1 MEGAQVRV
9 DLFGEIAG
17 KEAELLARFDG
28 GAGQDNAAHPPRVE
42 HMYGHRH
49 GKVGLAGSGRAHG
62 EDHFVAAQR
71 FQVGALGGVAG
82 GDGLLGQGEH
92 GLIAERA
99 AQIRARIAFKDLEPL
114 FQIGALERVP
124 ASQQAVKL
132 GEQVQDAFAQRG
144 VVGRHGQRGPPRGEI
159 RPGALGD
166 GVEVGVVRPEQGIG
180 QCRVIK
186 GQGFH
191 KGR

>member
-1 MEGAQVRV
+1 M
-9 DLFGEIAG
+9 
-17 KEAELLARFDG
+17 
-28 GAGQDNAAHPPRVE
+28 
-42 HMYGHRH
+42 
-49 GKVGLAGSGRAHG
+49 
-62 EDHFVAAQR
+62 
-71 FQVGALGGVAG
+71 
-82 GDGLLGQGEH
+82 
-92 GLIAERA
+92 
-99 AQIRARIAFKDLEPL
+99 
-114 FQIGALERVP
+114 P

-144 VVGRHGQRGPPRGEI
+144 VVGRHGQRGPPCGEI